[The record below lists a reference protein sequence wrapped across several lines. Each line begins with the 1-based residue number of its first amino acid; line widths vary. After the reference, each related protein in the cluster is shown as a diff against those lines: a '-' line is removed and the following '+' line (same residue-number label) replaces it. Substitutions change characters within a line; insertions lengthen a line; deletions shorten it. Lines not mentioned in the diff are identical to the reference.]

1 MPSDYVDPTDAAQLK
16 PDGNSSATTAARA
29 GNLCGHGQRR
39 GRRGHGHWCRGCG
52 RGARGGRR
60 GHGCGGR
67 VQVRGNSNVVAQP
80 APLITW
86 KDLDKD
92 KEFTNTNSLKEIIE
106 VSSVN
111 WCAIPAE

>member
-1 MPSDYVDPTDAAQLK
+1 MK

-29 GNLCGHGQRR
+29 GNLHGNGQRR
-39 GRRGHGHWCRGCG
+39 GRRGHGHGCRGCG
-52 RGARGGRR
+52 RGARSGRR
-60 GHGCGGR
+60 GHGCEGR
-67 VQVRGNSNVVAQP
+67 GQVRENSNDVAQP

-92 KEFTNTNSLKEIIE
+92 KEFTNTNSLKEFIE

-111 WCAIPAE
+111 RCAIPAE